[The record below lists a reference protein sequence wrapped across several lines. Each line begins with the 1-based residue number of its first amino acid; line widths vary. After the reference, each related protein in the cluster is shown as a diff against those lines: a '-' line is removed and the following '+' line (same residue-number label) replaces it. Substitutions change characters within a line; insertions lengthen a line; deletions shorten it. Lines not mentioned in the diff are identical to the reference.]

1 MGVRRDRAPVSRAG
15 QLSLA
20 PQTRSPANNG
30 VVLRGTESLLTLCWR
45 EMDSNYWSR
54 HGEPPLGRAPYGF
67 RARLHQLGEAL
78 IPRGTKSSNP
88 SPSSGESIANSIWAK
103 AACR

>member
-54 HGEPPLGRAPYGF
+54 HGEPPSG
-67 RARLHQLGEAL
+67 ARHMVSAHGSTSLERH
-78 IPRGTKSSNP
+78 
-88 SPSSGESIANSIWAK
+88 
-103 AACR
+103 